1 MFVGDGVDGSAPW
14 LEAVGDIQEDAQA
27 MAEVSSIVVHEVSS
41 RDVRKLDIEEG
52 PVLLISGREDPLD
65 DDIVNQINRNLHLIV
80 KIF

>member
-52 PVLLISGREDPLD
+52 PVLLTLWYQVSTFA
-65 DDIVNQINRNLHLIV
+65 VC
-80 KIF
+80 KMK